1 MINVS
6 SSPRVLILLLLSLLL
21 FLEWKFYL
29 HAFKTHIQLSS
40 VDLTSHKTIYVTFA
54 KVSLFR
60 AHTKLNRFQSI
71 TQPNCIEYS
80 THLHEF
86 HTLIQMNDASFDA
99 HNLLCWFSLQFFS
112 GSGVFG
118 WGRNFRLH
126 HLPSIRNQSSYMNK
140 WCEFTY
146 PDMVQR
152 NMHSIFHGVRLAHLT
167 HPIQHWDRIHSS
179 QCPIPLYCC
188 HLSSDLC
195 ALNQSKVFGA
205 QHLEG
210 WHPARKHKE

>member
-1 MINVS
+1 MKRNMINVS
-6 SSPRVLILLLLSLLL
+6 SSPRVLILSLLLL

-99 HNLLCWFSLQFFS
+99 HNLLCWFSLQFFFWVRCLWLGPKFS
-112 GSGVFG
+112 ITSFAKHSQSIIVHEQMV
-118 WGRNFRLH
+118 WI
-126 HLPSIRNQSSYMNK
+126 HLPGYGS
-140 WCEFTY
+140 
-146 PDMVQR
+146 
-152 NMHSIFHGVRLAHLT
+152 
-167 HPIQHWDRIHSS
+167 
-179 QCPIPLYCC
+179 
-188 HLSSDLC
+188 
-195 ALNQSKVFGA
+195 A
-205 QHLEG
+205 QH
-210 WHPARKHKE
+210 A